1 VTRPAPALAARPSV
15 AFVTDIVTPYMVA
28 VLGALAERVDLVAVF
43 CARTGTRGAAW
54 TFDAPFP
61 FRHRVLTGPTIPRRS
76 HDATDLYPNPRIL
89 GALIDERPV
98 AVISGAFSFP
108 SFASAL
114 YGRLSG
120 GRLILHSDG
129 TSYSERNISRPQ
141 VIARRVLVREA
152 AACVGNSE
160 PAAQRFIELGA
171 RPERVFRAP
180 HTTDIA
186 PFHAVARARWAAPTR
201 GDDRV
206 AILHVGRLIPR
217 KGVDRLLC
225 GVAAATAEV
234 RLRLIL
240 VGDGPEEPRLRRL
253 ADDLGIAEHVEFR
266 GFVDQPGL
274 PAVYAEA
281 EVFTFPTLD
290 DPFGMVLLEAA
301 AAGLPVVASPF
312 AGATLDLVEHGRTG
326 FVADPDDTTTWARAL
341 VDLSRDAGLRRRLGA
356 AGHEATLRRT
366 PAHAADGY
374 AAAVRSA
381 LATVRSFRARSDRRA
396 D

>member
-1 VTRPAPALAARPSV
+1 MESDRLDRPKV

-28 VLGALAERVDLVAVF
+28 VLGALAQRVDLAAVF
-43 CARTGTRGAAW
+43 CARTGTRGADWA
-54 TFDAPFP
+54 FDAPFP
-61 FRHRVLTGPTIPRRS
+61 FRHRVLSGPTIHRRAR
-76 HDATDLYPNPRIL
+76 DATDLYPNPRIL
-89 GALIDERPV
+89 AALIAERPV

-108 SFASAL
+108 SLAGAV
-114 YGRLSG
+114 YGRLTG
-120 GRLILHSDG
+120 GQLLIHSDG
-129 TSYSERNISRPQ
+129 TSYSERNISQ
-141 VIARRVLVREA
+141 AQILARRLLIREA

-171 RPERVFRAP
+171 KPERVFRAP

-186 PFHAVARARWAAPTR
+186 RFHAVARARSAAQAS
-201 GDDRV
+201 GDERV

-217 KGVDRLLC
+217 KGIDRLLRAM
-225 GVAAATAEV
+225 AAAAAEV

-253 ADDLGIAEHVEFR
+253 AEELDIAEHVEFR

-281 EVFTFPTLD
+281 DVFTFPTLD
-290 DPFGMVLLEAA
+290 DPFGIVLLEAA

-312 AGATLDLVEHGRTG
+312 AGASQDLVEDGRTG
-326 FVADPDDTTTWARAL
+326 FVADPDDTATWARAL
-341 VDLSRDAGLRRRLGA
+341 VDLSRDGGLRRRLGA
-356 AGHEATLRRT
+356 AGHHATLLRT
-366 PAHAADGY
+366 PAHAAEGY
-374 AAAVRSA
+374 AAAVRAA
-381 LATVRSFRARSDRRA
+381 LATRRPFRARSDRRT